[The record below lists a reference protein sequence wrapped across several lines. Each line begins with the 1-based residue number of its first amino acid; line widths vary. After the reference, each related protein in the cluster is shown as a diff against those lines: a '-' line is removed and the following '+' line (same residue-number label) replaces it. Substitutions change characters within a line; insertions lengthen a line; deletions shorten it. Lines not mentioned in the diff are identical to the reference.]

1 MKKLI
6 SMMFVL
12 LLMPMMLVSCLS
24 DSDETTTGTATYP
37 MQLLGVWDGVSMYAD
52 DSAANDKTD
61 GDKSDSSEVDA
72 KAATEEAEL
81 DITNVRL
88 AIDYMGYVYV
98 WTREN
103 ENSEYKENTF
113 GVWVYSDDTLRMQF
127 KKDDTSMT
135 EIFTAKVKALSEK
148 SMTLVFEKEVESI
161 NSAVVKKEYTTVVF
175 NRYENTTGGL
185 S

>member
-1 MKKLI
+1 MKKLN

-12 LLMPMMLVSCLS
+12 LLMPMMLVSCLG
-24 DSDETTTGTATYP
+24 DSDETTTGTTTYP
-37 MQLLGVWDGVSMYAD
+37 MQLLGVWDGVSMYAN
-52 DSAANDKTD
+52 DSAADDKTD
-61 GDKSDSSEVDA
+61 SSEADA

-103 ENSEYKENTF
+103 ENSEYKEKTF

-135 EIFTAKVKALSEK
+135 EVFTAEVKALGEK

-161 NSAVVKKEYTTVVF
+161 NSTVVKKEYTTVVF
-175 NRYENTTGGL
+175 NRYEDITGGL